1 MVKDT
6 SLSSISLSIVIHII
20 VAIVLIVAAYPI
32 LHVISM
38 SMSNP
43 DAVLTRSV
51 TFFPK
56 GFQAIGYTTI
66 FRTNRVPN
74 AFKNSVVYTSVGTAI
89 NLFMTILMA
98 YPLSK
103 KRLTL
108 RAFYTILAIITLYF
122 SGGLIPI
129 FLVVQT
135 LGMYNT
141 MWALILPGSIS
152 IFNMILMRTYFQS
165 IPASLEE
172 SAHLDGGSDLLVLA
186 RIVLPLSKAMVAT
199 IGLFYAVAHWN
210 SYFAPILYLRTA
222 SKYPLQVILHQIV
235 TANQYAQELEQ
246 MRHDEIQLMV
256 GGVAINE
263 AKSEMI
269 KYSTLVFSIAP
280 MLFIYPFIQK
290 FFVKGI
296 MVGSFKG

>member
-1 MVKDT
+1 MVRDK
-6 SLSSISLSIVIHII
+6 SPSSILLSIFVHTF
-20 VAIVLIVAAYPI
+20 VAIVLIVTAYPI

-38 SMSNP
+38 SMSDP
-43 DAVLTRSV
+43 DAVITRSV

-66 FRTNRVPN
+66 FKSGRVPR
-74 AFKNSVVYTSVGTAI
+74 AFKNSVVYAAVGTAV
-89 NLFMTILMA
+89 NLIMTILLA

-108 RAFYTILAIITLYF
+108 RGFYTILAIITLYF

-129 FLVVQT
+129 FLVVKN

-141 MWALILPGSIS
+141 MWALIVPGSIS
-152 IFNMILMRTYFQS
+152 IFNMILMRTFFQS
-165 IPASLEE
+165 LPASLEE
-172 SAHLDGGSDLLVLA
+172 SAYLDGAGDFTVLL
-186 RIVLPLSKAMVAT
+186 RIVLPLAKAMVAT

-210 SYFAPILYLRTA
+210 AYFAPIIYLKSA
-222 SKYPLQVILHQIV
+222 AKYPLQVILHQIV
-235 TANQYAQELEQ
+235 SANQYAQELEQ
-246 MRHDEIQLMV
+246 MKHDEIQLMME
-256 GGVAINE
+256 GIYINE

-280 MLFIYPFIQK
+280 MLFIYPFIQRY
-290 FFVKGI
+290 FVKGI